1 MRQRAPNET
10 RTVEA
15 CFIQSGHQQPHAE
28 ARVPTAT
35 PAPGK
40 KAGHGEKKDKW
51 SPVHTAGTRK
61 RGFQDGRDMPPRC
74 DADDVEEPLSHGLT
88 DQVFGCM

>member
-35 PAPGK
+35 PAPAK
-40 KAGHGEKKDKW
+40 KVWALEKKGQVA
-51 SPVHTAGTRK
+51 SVHTAGTK
-61 RGFQDGRDMPPRC
+61 NRGLQDGRDMPPRC
-74 DADDVEEPLSHGLT
+74 DAEDVEEPLSHGLT
-88 DQVFGCM
+88 DRVFGCM